1 MSGMYLLTRSLLSA
15 ILNFW
20 NDLKYKTLRK
30 GDVFIIRI
38 PKGFYFCESNKH
50 VVLLD

>member
-1 MSGMYLLTRSLLSA
+1 MSGMYLSTRSLLSA
-15 ILNFW
+15 SLNFW

-38 PKGFYFCESNKH
+38 PKGFYFSESNKH